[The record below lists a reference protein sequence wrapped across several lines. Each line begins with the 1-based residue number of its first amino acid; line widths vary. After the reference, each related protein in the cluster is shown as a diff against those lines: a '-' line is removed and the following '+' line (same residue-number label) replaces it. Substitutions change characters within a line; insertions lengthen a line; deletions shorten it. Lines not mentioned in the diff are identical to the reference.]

1 MTTCGDGVMCMAG
14 MYLRPSPAGAAE
26 PGLRPCS
33 CTRWEEVTKMAME
46 QATLHSKV
54 LPSELYSCLYLQG
67 SASHGGCKAG
77 RGCCRPDC
85 GLSCA
90 N

>member
-1 MTTCGDGVMCMAG
+1 MTG

-54 LPSELYSCLYLQG
+54 GALFLSLDLWSCLYGQG
-67 SASHGGCKAG
+67 SASHGLPPRLRTLTTCTH
-77 RGCCRPDC
+77 
-85 GLSCA
+85 
-90 N
+90 